1 MSTGSAQRSRLGGRG
16 RARADKRT
24 EPDGLVRGPRNAG
37 VLRGEFD
44 STATPD
50 RLRAAYEAR
59 LAATVRDQGLDR
71 VVEATDV
78 DRGGLAALA
87 SGEPPEL
94 TVAEAAAILGT
105 DPDRPDGATLAAE
118 ARDLLLV
125 ELTAAVVDVE
135 ELSAS
140 LDRSVDPD
148 RLRAKLE
155 GREPLALGTYA
166 AIHGYVGGRG

>member
-1 MSTGSAQRSRLGGRG
+1 MGRRRST
-16 RARADKRT
+16 
-24 EPDGLVRGPRNAG
+24 G

-71 VVEATDV
+71 VAETTGV
-78 DRGGLAALA
+78 DRGRLAALA
-87 SGEPPEL
+87 SGEAPEL

-105 DPDRPDGATLAAE
+105 DPDRPDAATLAAE

-125 ELTAAVVDVE
+125 ELAAAVVDVE

-140 LDRSVDPD
+140 LDRSIEPD

-155 GREPLALGTYA
+155 GRKPLTLGAYA
-166 AIHGYVGGRG
+166 AIHGHVGGRR

>member
-1 MSTGSAQRSRLGGRG
+1 M
-16 RARADKRT
+16 
-24 EPDGLVRGPRNAG
+24 
-37 VLRGEFD
+37 LRGEFD
-44 STATPD
+44 PTATSD

-71 VVEATDV
+71 VTEATDV
-78 DRGGLAALA
+78 DRDRLAALA
-87 SGEPPEL
+87 SGEAPEL
-94 TVAEAAAILGT
+94 TIAEAAAVLGT
-105 DPDRPDGATLAAE
+105 DPNRPDGATLAAE

-140 LDRSVDPD
+140 LDRSVEPD

-155 GREPLALGTYA
+155 GREPLGLGTYA
-166 AIHGYVGGRG
+166 AIHGYAGRRR